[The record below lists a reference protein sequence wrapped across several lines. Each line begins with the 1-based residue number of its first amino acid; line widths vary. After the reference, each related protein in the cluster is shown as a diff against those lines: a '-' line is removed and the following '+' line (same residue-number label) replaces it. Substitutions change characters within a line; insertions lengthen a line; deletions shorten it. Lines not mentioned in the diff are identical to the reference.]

1 MLIIGSQVLQ
11 LKRGTSRKHNGSNRS
26 NIMSQ
31 QHNWVDEIVSSII
44 FNKVPIV
51 NLWLISYIAV
61 NSVNQT
67 IDGAAMHALN
77 NHKFN
82 GTNDRHKTFQKINL
96 STQTVARNIFN
107 KVPISN
113 FWLIQYIAV
122 NSVNQTIDGAAMRAR
137 NNHKFNG
144 TNDRH
149 KTFQKIDLSTQTVA
163 RNIFNKV
170 PISKLWSRPELSI
183 NPANQTTRGVTLHI
197 ESTPRPNRR
206 LFPFL
211 LKFRPPIFDDDDNN
225 NNKKYTKRRK
235 SEQEKEDSKKLEGET
250 EIYIF
255 TNIYM
260 SLYKRNE

>member
-107 KVPISN
+107 KVPIS
-113 FWLIQYIAV
+113 
-122 NSVNQTIDGAAMRAR
+122 
-137 NNHKFNG
+137 
-144 TNDRH
+144 
-149 KTFQKIDLSTQTVA
+149 
-163 RNIFNKV
+163 
-170 PISKLWSRPELSI
+170 KLWSRPELSI

-206 LFPFL
+206 LFPFP